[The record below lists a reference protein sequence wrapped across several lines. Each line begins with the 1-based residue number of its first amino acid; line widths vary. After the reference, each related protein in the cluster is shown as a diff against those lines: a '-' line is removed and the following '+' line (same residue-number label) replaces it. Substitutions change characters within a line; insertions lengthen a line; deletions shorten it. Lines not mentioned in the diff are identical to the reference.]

1 MSKLNN
7 DLESN
12 NNEIVNDEILING
25 NLNKEIYNNE
35 INVNEDYINNNNN
48 IIFKNEND
56 DNENISSS
64 LSSFEPLNEINLL
77 FDLNFDDDNNKSLSN
92 NSILTY
98 SNNYNHNNLFFEND
112 DNNKQYFNYSYEN
125 KKIKDNFFLKKK
137 NTINLKSN
145 IDIKFDDEL
154 STFDP
159 KENLNQIIKCFNIID
174 KKEFNINPNEIG
186 NCKKYGFFKNY
197 NKKLDD
203 NNEERNIK
211 KFINEENIYDYNK
224 RRNNFFHIIFMNIN
238 LLKIK

>member
-145 IDIKFDDEL
+145 IDIKFDDE
-154 STFDP
+154 F
-159 KENLNQIIKCFNIID
+159 
-174 KKEFNINPNEIG
+174 
-186 NCKKYGFFKNY
+186 
-197 NKKLDD
+197 
-203 NNEERNIK
+203 
-211 KFINEENIYDYNK
+211 
-224 RRNNFFHIIFMNIN
+224 
-238 LLKIK
+238 